1 MGIEKLLGI
10 DKMDIE
16 KITNEYTEL
25 KSKIDFIYFV
35 SKGYYVNHKE
45 EIDKALLKLKENQEN
60 K

>member
-45 EIDKALLKLKENQEN
+45 EIDEALLKLKENQEN

>member
-45 EIDKALLKLKENQEN
+45 EIDEALLKLKESQEN